1 MALCLNE
8 QDIVPTRFAALRYMQ
23 KQEKDKLRIILLADF
38 CHLLPE
44 ELWDIILSM
53 AFLENQ
59 IVAYFA
65 FKRKDTIYNDDHYMF
80 KGTEKEWPLAIE
92 HMQSVVSPY
101 DEYDDI
107 PTDTYCCGLCDNPD
121 NCLDERGNKCGCRWS
136 HRVFVSD
143 AASIRY
149 ITAWTQKTSKT
160 KKIVFNSILYN
171 L

>member
-1 MALCLNE
+1 MALC
-8 QDIVPTRFAALRYMQ
+8 VPIRFAELRLMQ
-23 KQEKDKLRIILLADF
+23 KQEKNKLRIILLDEF

-53 AFLENQ
+53 AFLENH

-92 HMQSVVSPY
+92 HMRSVVSPY

-107 PTDTYCCGLCDNPD
+107 PTDTYCCGLCENPD
-121 NCLDERGNKCGCRWS
+121 NPISCLDEYGNKCGCRWY

-149 ITAWTQKTSKT
+149 ITAWTQKTPKI
-160 KKIVFNSILYN
+160 KKIGFNSILYN